1 MKFFFEVKLIQQFC
15 SANKPAFG
23 STAADCEVYGE
34 EIDKLWRNLN
44 TIYSEMMFK
53 DEDSTEMEDQI
64 SNNYAE
70 AKKKFLAY
78 KRLLG
83 NTRP

>member
-1 MKFFFEVKLIQQFC
+1 MTELRKFFFEVKLIEQFC

-34 EIDKLWRNLN
+34 EIDKLWRNLS
-44 TIYSEMMFK
+44 TIYSEMMIK
-53 DEDSTEMEDQI
+53 DEVNTEMEDQI

-70 AKKKFLAY
+70 AQKNIW
-78 KRLLG
+78 RLKG
-83 NTRP
+83 C